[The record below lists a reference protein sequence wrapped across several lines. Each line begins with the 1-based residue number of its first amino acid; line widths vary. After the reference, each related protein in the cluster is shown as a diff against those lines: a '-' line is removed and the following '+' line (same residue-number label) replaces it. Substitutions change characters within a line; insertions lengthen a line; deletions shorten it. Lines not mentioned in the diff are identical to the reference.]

1 MMTKFPLRRLV
12 VAATFSL
19 AAWAPFSSYA
29 QQANIASEA
38 LAPDLTP
45 NLTFNSVNG
54 ETFSLQQRWEQKPV
68 LLYFWAT
75 WCPYCKK
82 ATPAV
87 TALHNDYGDSIDVLG
102 VNVAIN
108 DTQEKM
114 HAYLHDYAMDFPVM
128 FDESAELTSE
138 FLVNGTPVFV
148 VLSQHGEI
156 LYRSHRYPAGI
167 EAVLSRNSF

>member
-1 MMTKFPLRRLV
+1 MTRFTLRRLV

-19 AAWAPFSSYA
+19 AAWVPFSSSA
-29 QQANIASEA
+29 QQAD
-38 LAPDLTP
+38 LAGGMLSPDLT
-45 NLTFNSVNG
+45 FNAVNG
-54 ETFSLQQRWEQKPV
+54 DTFSLQQRWEQKPV

-87 TALHNDYGDSIDVLG
+87 TALYNDYGDSIDVLG
-102 VNVAIN
+102 INVAIN
-108 DTQEKM
+108 DSQEKM
-114 HAYLHDYAMDFPVM
+114 HAYLHDYNMNFPVM

-167 EAVLSRNSF
+167 ETVLNRNSF

>member
-1 MMTKFPLRRLV
+1 MTRFTLRRLV
-12 VAATFSL
+12 VAATLSL
-19 AAWAPFSSYA
+19 AAWVPFSSSA
-29 QQANIASEA
+29 QQAD
-38 LAPDLTP
+38 LADGILSPDLT
-45 NLTFNSVNG
+45 FNAVDGDS
-54 ETFSLQQRWEQKPV
+54 FSLQQRWEQKPV

-102 VNVAIN
+102 INVAIN
-108 DTQEKM
+108 DSQEKM
-114 HAYLHDYAMDFPVM
+114 HAYLHDYNVNFPVM

-167 EAVLSRNSF
+167 ETVLNRNSY